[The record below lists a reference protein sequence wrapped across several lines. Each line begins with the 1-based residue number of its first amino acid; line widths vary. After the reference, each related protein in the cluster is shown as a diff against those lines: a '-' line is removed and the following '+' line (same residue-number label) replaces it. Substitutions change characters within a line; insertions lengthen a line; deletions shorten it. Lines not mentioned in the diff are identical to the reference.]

1 MSTTEHEKL
10 EQIIHTDSTDY
21 VTDLIE
27 QIKKLSFYFK
37 KISLIDQQYFKNQ
50 SDEYN
55 QLHKRVEAKLT
66 NLIKNFLSLTSKDVE
81 LSDYFTLNNFDEI
94 VNSVEDYFEKI
105 AENIDILRGIKK
117 ERKDED
123 IKNELKS
130 LQQTKLNQRAKVF
143 NVKNNTEDFF
153 DIDNSYYPFIPKIS
167 KKENCVTPL
176 DERINDA
183 RKLRNEN
190 KDKFLLKFEDSKN
203 KDIQQAQFTNPYTP
217 EISKFNKEYISHLS
231 ELSNKF
237 KKTKQKK
244 FNFIDI
250 KDNNIE
256 KVNDDFTLYIQHYPP
271 ANATP
276 LSFIQSKEDLQ
287 VLYDKLKQV
296 KEIAIDLEHH
306 QIESYLGITCLI
318 QISTRT
324 EDFIID
330 ALKLRNEL
338 HILNSLFTDPSIVK
352 VLHGSDYDIEW
363 LQKDFGLY
371 VVNMFD
377 TGQASRL
384 LRYSSFALKY
394 LLKRICN
401 FDADKKYQL
410 ADWRIRPLP
419 QEMINYARS
428 DTHYLLYIYD
438 VLRKELIEKA
448 MEDESKGGV
457 FGLLSECIKH
467 SSEICMKSYQKPKVK
482 ANEYYHFIAINSGK
496 KHRELGVL
504 KEIFIFRDYI
514 ARKLDIS
521 GDRVLSKS
529 KMVKLAKIKEFNFD
543 NVIQVIEG
551 STPLLKFM
559 NEFIEVINKKIERIE
574 KKEKS
579 KVDLSEQK
587 EREYCEKIK
596 EMLKRDEMKEKQQKA
611 NNIIQMIN
619 FDKNQKIF
627 DEIEDSITI
636 NSITSINPLKSKFI
650 SLNETKMQTYPKVN
664 EVKNTLNN
672 FNLISFLK
680 NKHNITKVTIKKSDV
695 SRNQMK
701 NEINKK
707 REHEEEERKKQRE
720 EEEKLKKKFSKFT
733 DVTDNNKI
741 FEELKKKEKED
752 YESSSSEED
761 DEIIMDKEAKKKID
775 PSLELK
781 EKFLKNFVQTQ
792 RNKTYENKKVYASK
806 KKKK

>member
-1 MSTTEHEKL
+1 MNTTEHEKL
-10 EQIIHTDSTDY
+10 EQIIHTDSVDY
-21 VTDLIE
+21 VSDLIE

-81 LSDYFTLNNFDEI
+81 LSEYFTLNNFDEI

-130 LQQTKLNQRAKVF
+130 LQQKKLNQRAKVF
-143 NVKNNTEDFF
+143 NVKSNTEDFF
-153 DIDNSYYPFIPKIS
+153 DIDNSYYPFIPKIT

-190 KDKFLLKFEDSKN
+190 KEKFVLKFEDSKN

-217 EISKFNKEYISHLS
+217 EISKFNKEYIDHLS

-237 KKTKQKK
+237 KKTKQNK
-244 FNFIDI
+244 FSFIDI
-250 KDNNIE
+250 KDNNVE
-256 KVNDDFTLYIQHYPP
+256 KINNDFTLYIQHYPP

-287 VLYDKLKQV
+287 ILYDKLKQV

-521 GDRVLSKS
+521 GDRVISKN

-574 KKEKS
+574 EKEKN
-579 KVDLSEQK
+579 KVDMSEQK

-627 DEIEDSITI
+627 DEIDNNITV
-636 NSITSINPLKSKFI
+636 NTITSINPLKSKFI
-650 SLNETKMQTYPKVN
+650 SLNETKNQTHPKVN
-664 EVKNTLNN
+664 EVKSTLNN

-680 NKHNITKVTIKKSDV
+680 NKHNITKVTIKKSDI
-695 SRNQMK
+695 SRSQMK

-707 REHEEEERKKQRE
+707 REHEEEERKKQKE
-720 EEEKLKKKFSKFT
+720 EEEKLKEKFNKFT

-741 FEELKKKEKED
+741 FEELKKKERED
-752 YESSSSEED
+752 IESSSED
-761 DEIIMDKEAKKKID
+761 DEIIMDKQAKKKID
-775 PSLELK
+775 PSLALK

-792 RNKTYENKKVYASK
+792 SNKTYENKKVYASK